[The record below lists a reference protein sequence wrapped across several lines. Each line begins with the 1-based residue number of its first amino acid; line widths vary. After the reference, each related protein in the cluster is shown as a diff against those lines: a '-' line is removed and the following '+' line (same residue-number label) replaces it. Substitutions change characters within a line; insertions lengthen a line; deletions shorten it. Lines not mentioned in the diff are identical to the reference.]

1 MSANIHASCVALGR
15 AGLAF
20 GAPEDAGVLLLGDS
34 SSGKSDLTLRLI
46 ERGANLVSDD
56 RTELFIEDCWLWASP
71 PVSLAGLLEIRG
83 IGILKLPHAARA
95 RISIA
100 VLLTGNAVP
109 RLPEP
114 EFYDPPGELA
124 CPLQARPRLFRLS
137 AWEASA
143 PAKVV
148 AATAAQAQELFHH
161 DRDPI

>member
-1 MSANIHASCVALGR
+1 MSANIHGSCVALGR
-15 AGLAF
+15 TGLAF
-20 GAPEDAGVLLLGDS
+20 GAPKDAGVLLLGDS
-34 SSGKSDLTLRLI
+34 GSGKSDLTLRLL
-46 ERGANLVSDD
+46 EHGAMLVSDD
-56 RTELFIEDCWLWASP
+56 RTELFLDDGELWASP
-71 PVSLAGLLEIRG
+71 PLSIAGLLEVRG
-83 IGILKLPHAARA
+83 VGILKLSHAARA
-95 RISIA
+95 RVSIA

-148 AATAAQAQELFHH
+148 AATAAQAQALFHH